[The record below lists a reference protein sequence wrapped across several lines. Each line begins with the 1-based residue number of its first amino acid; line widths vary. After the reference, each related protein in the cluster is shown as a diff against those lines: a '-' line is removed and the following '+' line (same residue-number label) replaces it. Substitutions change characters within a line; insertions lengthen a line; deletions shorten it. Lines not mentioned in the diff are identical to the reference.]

1 MSQPRW
7 GVGVCDYKNGQ
18 TIHDWN
24 MKLPRQRNPVLPGS
38 RHAWSYVNVQCSLRY
53 LLWGQS
59 RGIRSSLI
67 CSPACDA
74 VVSLYHHAT
83 TNMTRAKF
91 ARYHDTLQITKF
103 QTLHESTRGVEVG
116 ADGLPLTSLLSLLGW
131 TWACGVAGWMRLLK
145 VGCNAWELVTGAAY
159 TSYGHRMLE
168 PVILARGCFRG
179 LLFLFLVPPL
189 FSLYIL
195 AHLLAQFC

>member
-1 MSQPRW
+1 MKRGWPILNVKQIGMSQPRW
-7 GVGVCDYKNGQ
+7 GVGVCDGQ

-116 ADGLPLTSLLSLLGW
+116 ADGLPFDFPTELAWLDMSLRS
-131 TWACGVAGWMRLLK
+131 GWMDEITEGRMQCL
-145 VGCNAWELVTGAAY
+145 GA
-159 TSYGHRMLE
+159 GHRSC
-168 PVILARGCFRG
+168 I
-179 LLFLFLVPPL
+179 
-189 FSLYIL
+189 Y
-195 AHLLAQFC
+195 